1 MILLVGYFQ
10 TMCEVVALINLGL
23 SPLQDWEISFSQV
36 MGTAKKKRRENEVE
50 HILLLASTTYVDFA
64 AISGKSA

>member
-36 MGTAKKKRRENEVE
+36 MGTAKKRRENEVE